1 VTSLRKTVKTD
12 LLSAELNEVQ
22 CGIVGILRVA
32 QNDSVRLGAAVDEI
46 LRVAQND
53 IGFRFCFYCHSA
65 AASPHKHQVC
75 HPERSEGSRPEAEQ

>member
-1 VTSLRKTVKTD
+1 VISLRKTVKTD

-22 CGIVGILRVA
+22 CGLVGILRVA

-53 IGFRFCFYCHSA
+53 ILF
-65 AASPHKHQVC
+65 
-75 HPERSEGSRPEAEQ
+75 